1 MREATATI
9 TYFYV
14 VIYVSRLLVRIVGI
28 ALQTKLIISVKE
40 FRKLLGKDSANM
52 SDSQVIELIEL
63 LTSMGNELLLNNS
76 SKTIMVKNDS

>member
-1 MREATATI
+1 M
-9 TYFYV
+9 
-14 VIYVSRLLVRIVGI
+14 RIVGI